1 MFYLPPSGRPTE
13 FAIVNNSKPIGRE
26 IDRYTDCHHKLN
38 RVVSVMGNILE
49 RITETLGPMGSS
61 ALGHALIGLVILI
74 IGLFVVKI
82 FVGIFSKML
91 KKVSVLRREDDEGNV
106 TDLTAPISSLVK
118 AVLTIFV
125 LMAVLQHFGLTDVL
139 APLQAM
145 VQKFTSAVPNMIG
158 AGVIAYAGWIIA
170 KMVSQLV
177 GMGLSKLDA
186 QIAERTGNSDV
197 QISKFGS
204 ALIFA
209 AILLPIS
216 VSALGVLNIPAIS
229 DPASAMIE
237 KLMAAVPNIIGAAI
251 ILLVTYFVAKFV
263 IFILSSILDGMNFNG
278 LANKMGAQALF
289 SESFT
294 PIRLVGGA
302 IMFFALLA
310 ASTAAVNILGID
322 VISDV
327 FAKVLQFG
335 GGVLIGGVIL
345 IIGNFLSTLAYE
357 KMSASGSGGLAN
369 IARFAILGLV
379 LAMGLRSM
387 GLADNIVNM
396 AFGFTIGSVA
406 VAAALAFGL
415 GGKDAAKSLADN
427 WAGRIIKS

>member
-1 MFYLPPSGRPTE
+1 
-13 FAIVNNSKPIGRE
+13 
-26 IDRYTDCHHKLN
+26 
-38 RVVSVMGNILE
+38 
-49 RITETLGPMGSS
+49 
-61 ALGHALIGLVILI
+61 
-74 IGLFVVKI
+74 
-82 FVGIFSKML
+82 
-91 KKVSVLRREDDEGNV
+91 
-106 TDLTAPISSLVK
+106 
-118 AVLTIFV
+118 
-125 LMAVLQHFGLTDVL
+125 
-139 APLQAM
+139 
-145 VQKFTSAVPNMIG
+145 MIG

-177 GMGLSKLDA
+177 GMGLSKLDT
-186 QIAERTGNSDV
+186 QIAERTGNTDV

-204 ALIFA
+204 AFIFA

-229 DPASAMIE
+229 NPASAMIE

-251 ILLVTYFVAKFV
+251 IMLVAYFVAKFIV
-263 IFILSSILDGMNFNG
+263 FILSSILDGMNFNG
-278 LANKMGAQALF
+278 LAKKIGAQALF

-294 PIRLVGGA
+294 PTRLVGGA
-302 IMFFALLA
+302 IMFFSLLA
-310 ASTAAVNILGID
+310 AATAAVNVLGIE

-335 GGVLIGGVIL
+335 GGILIGGVIL
-345 IIGNFLSTLAYE
+345 IIGNFLSTLAHD
-357 KMSASGSGGLAN
+357 KMSAGGSSGLAN

-396 AFGFTIGSVA
+396 AFGFSIGSVA
-406 VAAALAFGL
+406 IAAALAFGL

-427 WAGRIIKS
+427 WAARIIQK